1 MELDKS
7 DKGKRSYE
15 IVVFIGSK
23 KIGEKWQNI
32 IFCYK
37 GDEINKSWFLYQY
50 IVVFNCV
57 YGFIFCQQ
65 LFMVLVI

>member
-15 IVVFIGSK
+15 TAVSTGSK

-32 IFCYK
+32 TFCYK
-37 GDEINKSWFLYQY
+37 GDEINKSWFSYQHTAALNR
-50 IVVFNCV
+50 VH
-57 YGFIFCQQ
+57 GFISCQQ
-65 LFMVLVI
+65 LLMALAT

>member
-15 IVVFIGSK
+15 TAVSTGSK

-32 IFCYK
+32 TFCYK
-37 GDEINKSWFLYQY
+37 GDEINKSWFSY
-50 IVVFNCV
+50 
-57 YGFIFCQQ
+57 
-65 LFMVLVI
+65 